1 MTRWMLTIDG
11 IPAAYYDDEWEANR
25 DAQHLR
31 HVFGDRYTV
40 DIEVMELS
48 WK

>member
-1 MTRWMLTIDG
+1 MTRWMITVDG
-11 IPAAYYDDEWEANR
+11 DPAAYYDDEWDCNR

-31 HVFGDRYTV
+31 HTFGDRYIIDV
-40 DIEVMELS
+40 QQMELS